1 MKAVH
6 EEVANGTFKPNREN
20 DQLTWALGNK
30 EHPGCTRGFR
40 LIPWE
45 LSFPY
50 DISMYR
56 SRMRRNAQKELEMQ
70 RLMEAVRQEMKEN
83 NQHFLQEL
91 EGRMKNCPLAL
102 DEDAVVGS
110 LA

>member
-1 MKAVH
+1 MVH
-6 EEVANGTFKPNREN
+6 DEVSNGTFKPNREN
-20 DQLTWALGNK
+20 DHLTRALGNK

-45 LSFPY
+45 LSFAD
-50 DISMYR
+50 DISTYK
-56 SRMRRNAQKELEMQ
+56 SRMRSNAQKELEMQ
-70 RLMEAVRQEMKEN
+70 RQMEAVQQEMKEN